1 MKENQLVVLQTER
14 LALRQFQLFDEDFLD
29 KIFGDPEVM
38 RYGPGIQTRQWIRQ
52 WLETCLENY
61 QKRGFGPWAV
71 VEKADRIIIGY
82 AGLFHYPDIDGRP
95 ENEVGYRLARSHWGH
110 GYATEAVSTIREYG
124 FHVLGLPRLIAL
136 IDPQNI
142 ASIRVAEKI
151 GMQYEKE
158 VMLEGYTY
166 PDRLY
171 AVTNPVYKQQK
182 DEGNPSAGNNF

>member
-1 MKENQLVVLQTER
+1 MIVLQTER
-14 LALRQFQLFDEDFLD
+14 LILHQFHLSDEDALD
-29 KIFGDPEVM
+29 QIFGDPEVM
-38 RYGPGIQTRQWIRQ
+38 RYGPGSQSGQWVRQ
-52 WLETCLENY
+52 WLETCLKNY

-71 VEKADRIIIGY
+71 AEKTGRIIIGY
-82 AGLFHYPDIDGRP
+82 AGLFYYPDIDGHS
-95 ENEVGYRLARSHWGH
+95 ENEVGYRLARASWGQ
-110 GYATEAVSTIREYG
+110 GFATEAVSAIREYA

-136 IDPQNI
+136 IDPQNT

-171 AVTNPVYKQQK
+171 SITNPVIK
-182 DEGNPSAGNNF
+182 G